1 MIDLEIKD
9 GIILDK
15 NKWLFNIKTFN
26 LYPIDKLRYEV
37 IDDKEYLIDRY
48 DIQPVNELFLKENYK
63 EYNSKEDKIYIP
75 SLDDGK
81 IDKSIVSL
89 DTLEITSK
97 THIINTYLILYLK
110 REFTTIITKK
120 PKEAKAIIKELS
132 REAGA
137 KALSIKKLDQ
147 LLTHVGSNVDEFFDW
162 IVKVGHKYVKQTSVD
177 E

>member
-1 MIDLEIKD
+1 MKKATIITYGCAMNVNESAKIKKLLENM
-9 GIILDK
+9 G
-15 NKWLFNIKTFN
+15 
-26 LYPIDKLRYEV
+26 YEV

-137 KALSIKKLDQ
+137 KPLSIKKLDQ

-162 IVKVGHKYVKQTSVD
+162 IVKVGHKYVKQTRVD